1 MLDDTKTNLQGYRLI
16 YEKMSKILAQRGLK
30 SMECIGQLFDPE
42 MHEALS
48 ELPASKKSQKG
59 KILDE
64 IQRGYYLNG
73 HLLRHAKVVI
83 AK

>member
-48 ELPASKKSQKG
+48 ELPASKNLK
-59 KILDE
+59 
-64 IQRGYYLNG
+64 RGNSG
-73 HLLRHAKVVI
+73 
-83 AK
+83 